1 MYWPYLCRLSAF
13 SRCLSAGFTT
23 GARRGPAANQ
33 TCQHIPIKT
42 KVYEGVRGR
51 CAVRMLGT
59 SGSAGE
65 SFSAYCRGVV
75 VKARTPRETARE
87 RPEPSRIRERAEAIV
102 RDRIAAIEQR
112 QRNKRSW
119 ELDWQPE
126 RESGVESWRRRS
138 RGCRMNNA
146 AFIGGQQ
153 TNHANDANHTNSG
166 PELRFFF
173 FASNSPLSA
182 SPSLFPTSSS
192 TLFYTPASFLSS
204 FTFSPPTL
212 FLSGFFISFSV
223 VFPVLAL
230 WTWWSF
236 KSFTVFIHI
245 WQPCRAVYKST
256 LSSMMMMSS
265 GMLLDSS
272 LGVL

>member
-1 MYWPYLCRLSAF
+1 
-13 SRCLSAGFTT
+13 
-23 GARRGPAANQ
+23 
-33 TCQHIPIKT
+33 
-42 KVYEGVRGR
+42 
-51 CAVRMLGT
+51 MLGT
-59 SGSAGE
+59 SGSVGE

-75 VKARTPRETARE
+75 VKARTPRKTARE

-138 RGCRMNNA
+138 RGCWMNNA
-146 AFIGGQQ
+146 AFIGGQEA
-153 TNHANDANHTNSG
+153 NHANDQNYTNSG
-166 PELRFFF
+166 PELRFF

-192 TLFYTPASFLSS
+192 TLFYSCLFSLFLY
-204 FTFSPPTL
+204 FSPPTL
-212 FLSGFFISFSV
+212 FLSGFPISLFV
-223 VFPVLAL
+223 VFSVLAL

-236 KSFTVFIHI
+236 
-245 WQPCRAVYKST
+245 
-256 LSSMMMMSS
+256 
-265 GMLLDSS
+265 
-272 LGVL
+272 